1 MIYFKEVGPRLKES
15 GVKTLR
21 RFLCTRSTAIALTMM
36 MTVCVLAPRSATAA
50 AQYVVTNDDPG
61 VSFYAVAP
69 DGQLTLQQQ
78 VSTGG
83 FGNVAG
89 FFGTSR
95 ISVLNSGNQQCV
107 YASAPST
114 GQIVGIV
121 ISTLTVGGS
130 ASGSPTDSGA
140 SNGIGLAMS
149 VSMNSQYLY
158 ASFTSSNTIGTFQV
172 QPGCSLTFV
181 SDVSVAGL
189 AGGTIN
195 GMAIHG
201 SLMITTFTDG
211 SIQSFNTSAGTPV
224 SNGDEQYST
233 ATLTTK
239 DATYPNSID
248 ITSDGHYAIFG
259 DTSTAAV
266 VELSDI
272 SSGKLTPTVVHASKA
287 SINSSNV
294 MLSPDETLL
303 YVVDTQGARVSAIFF
318 DKTTGKLSGGC
329 VSGRIRGESANWS
342 YLAGLGLISQTGNG
356 SGVYVAEFGGPSA
369 IAMVKLE
376 SSGQGGSG
384 KCSLQEVSKSPFAD
398 SNSQGLLSIATFPPR
413 SF

>member
-1 MIYFKEVGPRLKES
+1 
-15 GVKTLR
+15 VKALR
-21 RFLCTRSTAIALTMM
+21 QFCWIRAAAL
-36 MTVCVLAPRSATAA
+36 MTSVLAAHGLATAA
-50 AQYVVTNDDPG
+50 TQYVVTNDDPG
-61 VSFYAVAP
+61 VSFYTVAP

-89 FFGTSR
+89 FFGTNR
-95 ISVLNSGNQQCV
+95 ISALNSGNQQCV
-107 YASAPST
+107 YASAAST
-114 GQIVGIV
+114 GQITGIV
-121 ISTLTVGGS
+121 VSTVTVGGS
-130 ASGSPTDSGA
+130 ATGSPTDNGA
-140 SNGIGLAMS
+140 SNGIGLAMAT
-149 VSMNSQYLY
+149 NGQYLY
-158 ASFTSSNTIGTFQV
+158 ASFTGSNTIGTFQV

-181 SDVSVAGL
+181 NDVSVAGL
-189 AGGTIN
+189 AGGMIN
-195 GMAIHG
+195 GTAIRG
-201 SLMITTFTDG
+201 NMMIATFSDG
-211 SIQSFNTSAGTPV
+211 SIQSFNISAGTPV

-266 VELSDI
+266 VEVSDI
-272 SSGKLTPTVVHASKA
+272 SAGKLTPTVVHTSKA

-303 YVVDTQGARVSAIFF
+303 YVVDTQGATVSALFF

-342 YLAGLGLISQTGNG
+342 YLAGLGLISETGNG
-356 SGVYVAEFGGPSA
+356 GGVYVAEFGGPST

-376 SSGQGGSG
+376 SSGEGGGG
-384 KCSLQEVSKSPFAD
+384 KCSLREVPKSPFAD
-398 SNSQGLLSIATFPPR
+398 PNSQGLLSIGTFPPR

>member
-1 MIYFKEVGPRLKES
+1 MKA
-15 GVKTLR
+15 LR
-21 RFLCTRSTAIALTMM
+21 QFLWIRVVALIAG
-36 MTVCVLAPRSATAA
+36 VLAAREPAMAA
-50 AQYVVTNDDPG
+50 PPYVITNDDPG

-69 DGQLTLQQQ
+69 DGQLALQQQ
-78 VSTGG
+78 VSIGG
-83 FGNVAG
+83 FGNIAG
-89 FFGTSR
+89 FFGTNR
-95 ISVLNSGNQQCV
+95 ISVLDTANQQCV
-107 YASAPST
+107 YASSAST
-114 GQIVGIV
+114 GQIAGIV

-130 ASGSPTDSGA
+130 ASGSLTDNGA

-149 VSMNSQYLY
+149 MSMNGQYLY
-158 ASFTSSNTIGTFQV
+158 ASFTGSNTIGTFQV

-181 SDVSVAGL
+181 NDVSVAGL
-189 AGGTIN
+189 AGGMIN
-195 GMAIHG
+195 GLATHG
-201 SLMITTFTDG
+201 NLMITTFTDG
-211 SIQSFNTSAGTPV
+211 SIQSFNISAGTPV

-259 DTSTAAV
+259 DTSTSAV
-266 VELSDI
+266 VEVSDI
-272 SSGKLTPTVVHASKA
+272 SSGKLTPTLVHTSKA

-303 YVVDTQGARVSAIFF
+303 YVIDTQGATVSAIFF

-342 YLAGLGLISQTGNG
+342 YLAGLGLISQTGDG
-356 SGVYVAEFGGPSA
+356 GGVYVAEFGGPSA

-376 SSGQGGSG
+376 SSGRGGSG

-398 SNSQGLLSIATFPPR
+398 PNSQGLLSIGTFPPR
-413 SF
+413 PF